1 MNSSIIRAANTADR
15 GIHAVTQ
22 GALKAFTNGPRRT
35 ATPRQEQLFCSQKI
49 SPSWRAMPSCCR
61 APLRRPTSLSGR
73 CKNSLLKS
81 DTEKTLGNSLSN
93 FCETKFL

>member
-22 GALKAFTNGPRRT
+22 GALKAFTNGPGRT
-35 ATPRQEQLFCSQKI
+35 ATPGQEQLFCSQKI

-61 APLRRPTSLSGR
+61 APLRRPTSYPADAKIL
-73 CKNSLLKS
+73 
-81 DTEKTLGNSLSN
+81 
-93 FCETKFL
+93 F